1 MIDKEFLRRKVMLE
15 INRYNKEIKT
25 LVEFRD
31 LLEKPMPRDPSPI
44 MVAVRECMA
53 RDVAKLDRLK
63 TELESFW
70 WLLEQID
77 KIKDGKVQK

>member
-31 LLEKPMPRDPSPI
+31 ILETPMPRDPPEM
-44 MVAVRECMA
+44 MVVARECAA
-53 RDVAKLDRLK
+53 REVAELNRLK

-70 WLLEQID
+70 WMLAQID